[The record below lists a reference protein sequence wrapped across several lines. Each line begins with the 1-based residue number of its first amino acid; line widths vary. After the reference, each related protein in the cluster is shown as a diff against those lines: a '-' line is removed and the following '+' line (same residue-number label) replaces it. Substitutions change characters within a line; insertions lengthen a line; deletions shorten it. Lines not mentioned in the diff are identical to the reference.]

1 MKTPIQLLVAAAT
14 QDIGGKDESYTIS
27 KSAKFY
33 LKTPDGKHAA
43 MQAEIAHMG
52 VPEAEV
58 NLSAYVNP
66 SGSRN
71 LQYDAKKRIAP
82 K

>member
-1 MKTPIQLLVAAAT
+1 M
-14 QDIGGKDESYTIS
+14 
-27 KSAKFY
+27 KFY
-33 LKTPDGKHAA
+33 LKTPDGKYAA
-43 MQAEIAHMG
+43 MQAEITHMT

-71 LQYDAKKRIAP
+71 LQYDATKRIAP